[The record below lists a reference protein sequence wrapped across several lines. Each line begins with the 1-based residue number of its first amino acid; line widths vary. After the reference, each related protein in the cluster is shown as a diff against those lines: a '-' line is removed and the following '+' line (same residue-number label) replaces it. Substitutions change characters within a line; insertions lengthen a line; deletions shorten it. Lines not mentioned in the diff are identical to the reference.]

1 MFLTKLKFEK
11 RKGIVHKLRRE
22 GENFLKILKIEK
34 RTRSVFLNL
43 INQEEKENFFL
54 KILKIE
60 KRKRIGLI
68 IS

>member
-1 MFLTKLKFEK
+1 MFLKKLKFEK

-34 RTRSVFLNL
+34 RTRSVFLNP
-43 INQEEKENFFL
+43 INREEKENVFL
-54 KILKIE
+54 KILKME
-60 KRKRIGLI
+60 KRKRMDLI